1 MPMNQLDFDHPVE
14 RRGTAS
20 FKWDGAE
27 AAFGRGDV
35 IPLWV
40 ADMDFPCAPEILEA
54 FEARIRHGVMGYTIR
69 TPRYLEAVRGWFRS
83 RHGWEVP
90 EEHLA
95 FAPPGVIFAVNVLI
109 DILTKP
115 GDRIVMQTPNYD
127 ALMSSVTEGGR
138 ILAENPLKVE
148 NGRYTLDFDGLER
161 ELARPG
167 TKVLLMS
174 NPNNPTGRLWTPE
187 ELRRLGEMC
196 LAHGVTILSDDI
208 HADLAM
214 PGYRYTPLPPLSPK
228 LARASVLLTSTN
240 KTFNLGGLQM
250 ATLAIGD
257 EELRMRFNQAMCR
270 YQTRLDNLFGAV
282 ALETAYEKCGYW
294 LDQAVAYIDGNR
306 RALEKFAEEHLPQ
319 LKFCPMEATYFS
331 WVDFSGLGKGEGL
344 ESFLV
349 EECGVALTP
358 GREFSEQYS
367 QFMRVNLACRRELL
381 LQAFRQ
387 IARHI

>member
-54 FEARIRHGVMGYTIR
+54 LEARIRHGVMGYTIR
-69 TPRYLEAVRGWFRS
+69 TPRYLEAVRGWVRS

-196 LAHGVTILSDDI
+196 LAHGVTVLSDDI

-214 PGYRYTPLPPLSPK
+214 PGYRYTPLPSLSPE

-387 IARHI
+387 IARRI

>member
-196 LAHGVTILSDDI
+196 LAHGVTVLSDDI

-387 IARHI
+387 IARRI

>member
-69 TPRYLEAVRGWFRS
+69 TPGYLEAVRGWFRS

-214 PGYRYTPLPPLSPK
+214 PGYRYTPLPPLSPE

-387 IARHI
+387 IARRI

>member
-138 ILAENPLKVE
+138 ILAKNPLKVE

-196 LAHGVTILSDDI
+196 LAHGVTVLSDDI

-214 PGYRYTPLPPLSPK
+214 PGYRYTPLPSLSPE

>member
-127 ALMSSVTEGGR
+127 ALMSSVTEGGAFWR
-138 ILAENPLKVE
+138 
-148 NGRYTLDFDGLER
+148 
-161 ELARPG
+161 
-167 TKVLLMS
+167 
-174 NPNNPTGRLWTPE
+174 
-187 ELRRLGEMC
+187 
-196 LAHGVTILSDDI
+196 
-208 HADLAM
+208 
-214 PGYRYTPLPPLSPK
+214 
-228 LARASVLLTSTN
+228 
-240 KTFNLGGLQM
+240 KT
-250 ATLAIGD
+250 
-257 EELRMRFNQAMCR
+257 R
-270 YQTRLDNLFGAV
+270 
-282 ALETAYEKCGYW
+282 
-294 LDQAVAYIDGNR
+294 
-306 RALEKFAEEHLPQ
+306 
-319 LKFCPMEATYFS
+319 
-331 WVDFSGLGKGEGL
+331 
-344 ESFLV
+344 
-349 EECGVALTP
+349 
-358 GREFSEQYS
+358 
-367 QFMRVNLACRRELL
+367 
-381 LQAFRQ
+381 
-387 IARHI
+387 

>member
-148 NGRYTLDFDGLER
+148 NGRYTLDFDGLKR

-196 LAHGVTILSDDI
+196 LAHGVTVLSDDI

-214 PGYRYTPLPPLSPK
+214 PGYRYTPLPSLSPE

>member
-196 LAHGVTILSDDI
+196 LAHGVTVLSDDI

>member
-187 ELRRLGEMC
+187 ELRRLGEIC
-196 LAHGVTILSDDI
+196 LSHGVTILSDDI

-214 PGYRYTPLPPLSPK
+214 PGYRYTPLPSLSPE

>member
-1 MPMNQLDFDHPVE
+1 MPMNQLDFDQPVE

>member
-1 MPMNQLDFDHPVE
+1 MPMNQLDFDQPVE

-214 PGYRYTPLPPLSPK
+214 PGYRYTPLPSLSPE

-240 KTFNLGGLQM
+240 QTFHLGGLQM

-387 IARHI
+387 IARRI

>member
-1 MPMNQLDFDHPVE
+1 MNQLDFDQPVE

-20 FKWDGAE
+20 FKWDGTKD
-27 AAFGRGDV
+27 AFGRGDV

-54 FEARIRHGVMGYTIR
+54 FEARIRHGVMGYTVR
-69 TPRYLEAVRGWFRS
+69 TPGYLEAVRGWFRR
-83 RHGWEVP
+83 RHGWDVP

-109 DILTKP
+109 DLLTEP

-127 ALMSSVTEGGR
+127 ALMASVTEGGR
-138 ILAENPLKVE
+138 ILADNPLKVE
-148 NGRYTLDFDGLER
+148 NGRYVLDFEGLER
-161 ELARPG
+161 ELAQPR
-167 TKVLLMS
+167 TRVLLMS

-214 PGYRYTPLPPLSPK
+214 PGYRYTPLPSLSPE
-228 LARASVLLTSTN
+228 LARASVLLASTN

-257 EELRMRFNQAMCR
+257 EDLRERFNQAMCR
-270 YQTRLDNLFGAV
+270 YQTRLDNLFGAI

-294 LDQAVAYIDGNR
+294 LDQVIGYIDGNR

-319 LKFCPMEATYFS
+319 LKFWPMESTYFS

-358 GREFSEQYS
+358 GREFSEGYS
-367 QFMRVNLACRRELL
+367 QYMRVNLACRRELL

-387 IARHI
+387 IAQHI